1 LTEQQSRPLEVAGA
15 SVALSAG
22 AGCGKTMVLTA
33 RFLKDLEGE
42 ERRPLRSIV
51 ALTFTRKAARELRER
66 IRNRCR
72 DRLGAG
78 GDADV
83 AHWKSVLRGLE
94 AAPIGTFHE
103 FCAQWLRRHAVA
115 CAIDPE
121 FIVLDETVAGA
132 VRDESLG
139 RSLRDWL
146 AAADSDL
153 IELAVEFGLAR
164 VRQALVDLATHRA
177 LGDLEPWADCSVDQ
191 IVACWKTAWQAKG
204 RPAALQRVRQV
215 AGACRACLTEHES
228 SHAKMRERRTFL
240 LEHLP
245 AIDGPDV
252 PDSVLSEIRE
262 QAKVQGGGTKDHWPS
277 PAIYEQVKT
286 HFENVRKE
294 IDQFLTKS
302 GQWDEAATNQAAEF
316 GRQLARLAQ
325 SFQRTYDAAKRARG
339 GLDFDDLLLRTRN
352 RLLKQP
358 ELAGDRDGRILTRYL
373 IDEFQDTDVVQ
384 GQILALLGGESF
396 AAGRL
401 FLVGDLKQSIY
412 RFRGADPEVFR
423 KFRADFPAAGHHALT
438 ENYRSVPA
446 ILDFVNALFSN
457 VFDEPDNRL
466 IPVRKPLTGDDQ
478 PAVEFLWAVEPET
491 ETKTQV
497 RDRRRTEARWI
508 ARRLR
513 QRLDA
518 GWIVQDR
525 KTGEPRPAGP
535 GDIAL
540 LFRAMTG
547 VEVYESALADE
558 GFDYHVV
565 GGSAFYAQ
573 QEILD
578 LINVLSVI
586 EDPFDAVALAGAL
599 RSPFFCVSDDGLF
612 WLATA
617 RSGVLA
623 EGLWHA
629 GEIAELSPLDR
640 QQAVRACDLLR
651 HWRAQKDRL
660 PIAALVDRVLDESG
674 YEAAL
679 LGEYLGGRKR
689 ANARKLVRMARTLD
703 QQGGFTVADFVTR
716 LRADLRR
723 PPREDQA
730 ATTDEEGTS
739 IRLMSIHQAKGLEFP
754 IVVLPDLNRKPPEN
768 TEFVA
773 FHPELGPVVRFSRDP
788 ATGDEAES
796 DEAGQSLGWR
806 CYRALERHEEE
817 KESLRLFYVAATRAR
832 DALILSAGLA
842 PEEKPASPALALL
855 SLRFDRA
862 RGACRAA
869 LPDGWA
875 VPRVHVTL
883 ECPVSSRTAAGEPV
897 SRPRLNEVASAI
909 TTAELSAEVPPPSP
923 QPHQQQPRPRLVDLD
938 PALGLPSSLARLD
951 RLIRTILADP
961 RSLAPKELPRVAA
974 EAARRQHPAAPT
986 SLIAG
991 ALDRLRPWLDGMLG
1005 RTLAS
1010 ATEIERGLAWTIAW
1024 PPEAPERTVY
1034 QGTVDLLV
1042 RDQWGDWTS
1051 IVVAVAEAAYRDERL
1066 RLLLGSRAA
1075 AALGFVP
1082 IRTGWLVRLGPDPE
1096 GGLQIED
1103 SPGAAELESVLRAS
1117 RIDASRSDGVPLS
1130 VTAVDRTRGCI
1141 GQE

>member
-1 LTEQQSRPLEVAGA
+1 MNPAPASTPPLTEQQSRPLEVAGA

-33 RFLKDLEGE
+33 RFLNDLEGDG
-42 ERRPLRSIV
+42 RRPLRSIV

-72 DRLGAG
+72 DRLGAEG
-78 GDADV
+78 GADVDV
-83 AHWKSVLRGLE
+83 AHWRSVLRGLE

-115 CAIDPE
+115 CAIDPD
-121 FIVLDETVAGA
+121 FNVLDETTAGA
-132 VRDESLG
+132 VRDEALG

-146 AAADSDL
+146 AAGDSDL

-177 LGDLEPWADCSVDQ
+177 LGDLAPWVERSADQ
-191 IVACWKTAWQAKG
+191 IVACWKTAWDAKG
-204 RPAALQRVRQV
+204 RPAGLQKVRQ
-215 AGACRACLTEHES
+215 AARACLSCLTENES
-228 SHAKMRERRTFL
+228 SHPRMRERRAFL

-252 PDSVLSEIRE
+252 PDSMLSEIRE
-262 QAKVQGGGTKDHWPS
+262 NARVQGGGTKDHWPS
-277 PAIYEQVKT
+277 PAVYEQVKT
-286 HFENVRKE
+286 HFENVRRE
-294 IDQFLTKS
+294 IDQFSTKS
-302 GQWDEAATNQAAEF
+302 SQWDEAATNQAAGF
-316 GRQLARLAQ
+316 GQRLARLAR

-339 GLDFDDLLLRTRN
+339 GLDFDDLLLRTRDL
-352 RLLKQP
+352 LLKQP
-358 ELAGDRDGRILTRYL
+358 ELAGDFEGRIVARYL
-373 IDEFQDTDVVQ
+373 IDEFQDTDPVQ
-384 GQILALLGGESF
+384 GEILRLLGGESF

-423 KFRADFPAAGHHALT
+423 AFRAGFPAPGHHALT

-446 ILDFVNALFSN
+446 ILDFVNALFAN
-457 VFDEPDNRL
+457 VFDERDNRL
-466 IPVRKPLTGDDQ
+466 VPVRKPPTGDLQ
-478 PAVEFLWAVEPET
+478 PAVEFLWADEPEPEPET
-491 ETKTQV
+491 SAEPPAKTKAKTQV
-497 RDRRRTEARWI
+497 RDRRRTEGRWI

-518 GWIVQDR
+518 KWIVQDR
-525 KTGEPRPAGP
+525 KTGAPREAGP

-540 LFRAMTG
+540 LFRAMID
-547 VEVYESALADE
+547 VEVYEAALADE

-578 LINVLSVI
+578 LVNVLSVI

-599 RSPFFCVSDDGLF
+599 RSPFFCVSDDGLY

-640 QQAVRACDLLR
+640 RHAVRACDLLR
-651 HWRAQKDRL
+651 RWRAQKDRL
-660 PIAALVDRVLDESG
+660 PIAGLVDRVLDESG

-703 QQGGFTVADFVTR
+703 QQGGFTIANFVTR

-723 PPREDQA
+723 FAREDQA

-754 IVVLPDLNRKPPEN
+754 IVVLPDLNRKPPEA
-768 TEFVA
+768 TDFVA

-788 ATGDEAES
+788 APGDEAES
-796 DEAGQSLGWR
+796 DEAGQSLGWL
-806 CYRALERHEEE
+806 CYRAIERQEEE

-842 PEEKPASPALALL
+842 PDEKPASPALTLL
-855 SLRFDRA
+855 SQRFDRA
-862 RGACRAA
+862 CGTCRAPLA
-869 LPDGWA
+869 EGWA
-875 VPRVHVTL
+875 IPRVHVNR
-883 ECPVSSRTAAGEPV
+883 ECPASSQTAAGARA
-897 SRPRLNEVASAI
+897 SRPRLNEVASTI
-909 TTAELSAEVPPPSP
+909 TMAEVSAEVPSPSLRE
-923 QPHQQQPRPRLVDLD
+923 HQPRPRLVDLD
-938 PALGLPSSLARLD
+938 PTLGLPSSLARLD

-974 EAARRQHPAAPT
+974 EAARRQYPAAPT

-1010 ATEIERGLAWTIAW
+1010 AIEIERGLAWTIAW
-1024 PPEAPERTVY
+1024 PPGAPEPKRTVY

-1042 RDQWGDWTS
+1042 RDPRGDWTS
-1051 IVVAVAEAAYRDERL
+1051 VVVAVAEAAYRDERL

-1082 IRTGWLVRLGPDPE
+1082 IRTGWLLRLGPEPD
-1096 GGLQIED
+1096 GGLHIEESLD
-1103 SPGAAELESVLRAS
+1103 AAELESVIRA
-1117 RIDASRSDGVPLS
+1117 
-1130 VTAVDRTRGCI
+1130 
-1141 GQE
+1141 